1 MKILANK
8 RLFGFLREGTLIDL
22 SKQDH
27 LNMFVQQTLLK
38 GRTSDIKN
46 LFKTISYEDFIYS
59 LSYIKNS
66 LPVEINRFWEEWL
79 ADINTPAD

>member
-38 GRTSDIKN
+38 GRTSDIKT

-79 ADINTPAD
+79 ADINAPAD

>member
-79 ADINTPAD
+79 ADINAPAD